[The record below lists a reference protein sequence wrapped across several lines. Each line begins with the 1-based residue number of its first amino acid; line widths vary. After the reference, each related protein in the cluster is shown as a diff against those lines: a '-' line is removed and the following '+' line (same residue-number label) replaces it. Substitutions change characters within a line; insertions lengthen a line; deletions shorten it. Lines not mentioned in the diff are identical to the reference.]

1 MRLQAEALVVFRS
14 ERLVL
19 DGVSLAA
26 PAGGAWLLLGP
37 NGAGK
42 STLLRV
48 LAGLKRPDA
57 GTLSWDG
64 VDALAEP
71 AAHGAHV
78 GYLGYQDAIKPGLTV
93 LENLALAARLSRRE
107 PAGSLAA
114 LDLLALAAL
123 PARLLSAGQRRR
135 LALARLHLAGAPLWL
150 LDEPSL
156 GLDAASIERLGG
168 LIAEHRAAGG
178 VVVVATHVELP
189 LPGAA
194 RLPLG

>member
-1 MRLQAEALVVFRS
+1 MRLRAEELVVFRS

-19 DGVSLAA
+19 DGVSLSV
-26 PAGGAWLLLGP
+26 PASGALLLLGP

-57 GTLSWDG
+57 GRLHWDG
-64 VDALAEP
+64 ADALAEP
-71 AAHGAHV
+71 AAHGASV
-78 GYLGYQDAIKPGLTV
+78 GYLGHQDAIKPGLTV
-93 LENLALAARLSRRE
+93 LENLALAARLGGR
-107 PAGSLAA
+107 PAAASLAA
-114 LDLLALAAL
+114 LGLLALAAL
-123 PARLLSAGQRRR
+123 PSRLLSAGQRRR
-135 LALARLHLAGAPLWL
+135 LALARLHLAGVPLWL

-156 GLDAASIERLGG
+156 GLDAASIERLGT

-189 LPGAA
+189 LPDAA
-194 RLPLG
+194 RLQLG